1 MKRVYSPR
9 GARRGLLLAAIFM
22 AGWCGWALGYTQS
35 AQLSASMLILEQSP
49 ATIHEERTSCC
60 RT

>member
-9 GARRGLLLAAIFM
+9 GARRGFLLAAIFM

-35 AQLSASMLILEQSP
+35 AQLPANMLILEQSST
-49 ATIHEERTSCC
+49 TIHEERTSCC
-60 RT
+60 WT